1 MVNGYAPKTLEE
13 ALEIRSSHNVI
24 PYAGGTD
31 LMVQNPKDAT
41 YLFLN
46 KIDDL
51 RHVTDDGQYIRIGA
65 CVTFTEA
72 EHNELVPEI
81 MRKAVSEIAGPAI
94 RNAGTFGGNLGNSS
108 DKADSVLVEF
118 AMDAKVKLVSK
129 FGERIIPVDEFFVKR
144 NQNSLK
150 NDEIIAEILL
160 PKDRC
165 AMPYYHKKVGGRK
178 SLAITRIAFAGLCD
192 IENGVIKHFS
202 NALIGGTAVFLRFK
216 DLEAEITGK
225 TVNEAKEMKESFINK
240 YMERFNPSRGRVTPQ
255 YRKAVYENLLRD
267 FFDTFIK

>member
-1 MVNGYAPKTLEE
+1 MVNGYSPRTLDE
-13 ALEIRSSHNVI
+13 AIEIRGSYDVI

-31 LMVQNPKDAT
+31 LMVQNPENAC

-46 KIDDL
+46 KIDEL
-51 RHVTDDGQYIRIGA
+51 KKVTDDGEYVRIGA

-72 EHNELVPEI
+72 ENNDLIPKI

-118 AMDAKVKLVSK
+118 AMDAKVRLVSIS
-129 FGERIIPVDEFFVKR
+129 GERIIPVDEFFIKR
-144 NQNSLK
+144 NQNSLRD
-150 NDEIIAEILL
+150 DELIAEVLL

-165 AMPYYHKKVGGRK
+165 KMPYYHKKVGGRK

-192 IENGVIKHFS
+192 IQNGVIKHFS

-225 TVNEAKEMKESFINK
+225 TVEEAKAIKEEYINK
-240 YMERFNPSRGRVTPQ
+240 YMDRFNPSRGRVTPQ
-255 YRKAVYENLLRD
+255 YRKAVYKNLLTD